1 MELRQYW
8 TILRR
13 RWPLL
18 VVPALIVLVI
28 GIVTYQPPG
37 VAYNVGVNFIVGQTP
52 PEAAVATDE
61 DRYYRWLTSEY
72 IVNGLVDWVKGTAYA
87 TLVSQELATQGIEI
101 PANAIRGSLAADN
114 ARSVMT
120 LSLTWGDEAQ
130 LSAMMDAAIKV
141 LVEHNEGAL
150 PPVGDDT
157 VVVTQLD
164 DPIIN
169 PISAG
174 LQSQLDLPI
183 RIALAIAVGVGLA
196 LLAEYLDPTLR
207 SRADLETIE
216 LSVMGEIPKR

>member
-18 VVPALIVLVI
+18 LVPALIVLII
-28 GIVTYQPPG
+28 GLVTYQPPG
-37 VAYNVGVNFIVGQTP
+37 VAYNVGVNFIVGQSP
-52 PEAAVATDE
+52 PAAAVATDE

-72 IVNGLVDWVKGTAYA
+72 IVNGLVDWVKGTSYA
-87 TLVSQELATQGIEI
+87 ALVSAELSEVGIDI
-101 PANAIRGSLAADN
+101 PAAAIRGSLAADN

-130 LSAMMDAAIKV
+130 LAAMMDAAITV

-150 PPVGDDT
+150 PPVGDDL
-157 VVVTQLD
+157 VIVTQLD

-169 PISAG
+169 AIPAG
-174 LQSQLDLPI
+174 LQSQLDLPV
-183 RIALAIAVGVGLA
+183 RAALAIAVGVGLA

-216 LSVMGEIPKR
+216 LPVIGEIPKR